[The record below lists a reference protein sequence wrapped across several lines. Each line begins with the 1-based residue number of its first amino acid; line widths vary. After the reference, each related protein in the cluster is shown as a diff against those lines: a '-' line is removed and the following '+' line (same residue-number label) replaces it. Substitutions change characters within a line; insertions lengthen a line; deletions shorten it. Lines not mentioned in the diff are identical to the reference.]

1 MTLHTD
7 TFDDFVDD
15 LLSSD
20 VNLLKGELDFLLMQH
35 LFNSIDLK
43 LINKTEIEDNESLA
57 AWFFMKYFYEKFWV
71 PVFGY
76 ILSKFV
82 FLIEGKKVD
91 QKKKDKSPFFLK
103 IPFRKY
109 VCCHFVSAI

>member
-1 MTLHTD
+1 MNPLSD

-43 LINKTEIEDNESLA
+43 LINKNEIKDDESFA
-57 AWFFMKYFYEKFWV
+57 A
-71 PVFGY
+71 
-76 ILSKFV
+76 
-82 FLIEGKKVD
+82 
-91 QKKKDKSPFFLK
+91 
-103 IPFRKY
+103 
-109 VCCHFVSAI
+109 

>member
-1 MTLHTD
+1 MNPLLD

-20 VNLLKGELDFLLMQH
+20 VNLLKGELDFLLIQH

-43 LINKTEIEDNESLA
+43 LINKTEIVVNESLA
-57 AWFFMKYFYEKFWV
+57 AWFFMKSFYEKYWV
-71 PVFGY
+71 PIFGF

-82 FLIEGKKVD
+82 FLIEGKKQD
-91 QKKKDKSPFFLK
+91 SKNKKK
-103 IPFRKY
+103 
-109 VCCHFVSAI
+109 